1 MPDQVRESL
10 AQSYKAYLDF
20 AEKGIKAPTSKDLRF
35 MSMLDALY
43 EDGGKE

>member
-10 AQSYKAYLDF
+10 ALSYKAYLDF
-20 AEKGIKAPTSKDLRF
+20 SGKGIKAPTPQDLRF

-43 EDGGKE
+43 GGGEE